1 MDILLKSTTD
11 QLDVTMTVAAAGS
24 NVDPK
29 NTTISMFSTSD
40 KTVEFGT
47 HKGSQ
52 VFGDDGKKI
61 C

>member
-11 QLDVTMTVAAAGS
+11 QLDVTMMVAAAGS

-29 NTTISMFSTSD
+29 NTPISMFSTSD
-40 KTVEFGT
+40 IAVEFGT

-52 VFGDDGKKI
+52 IFDDDGAKI